1 MSAIA
6 GLWSFESGAVVSEA
20 CRQML
25 QALRVYG
32 VDDTAQ
38 YDDDQMAMGRC
49 LSRLLPED
57 RFDRQPISA
66 SGTVMVADLRL
77 DNRRELIRQLAI
89 IEPAGLSDS
98 ALLMAAWQKWRER
111 CVDHLLGAFS
121 FAVWDPRQRELFIA
135 RDHTGERPLYYF
147 SSPTQFAFA
156 SMPKALHTLPSVG
169 AEVDEDYIVRY
180 LAVLNTPVEQTIFR
194 RIVRLPAGCILSVRP
209 RETRLL
215 HYWQREALPE
225 LRLSSDEEYLELFRE
240 CFDQAVAC
248 RLRTIGGIGAQL
260 SGGLDSS
267 SVASTAA
274 QLLAAEGRGLIA
286 YTAVPRSEFKPL
298 PRPNHFD
305 NEGPAAAQVAELYPN
320 MRHELVDSSDRNFLD
335 VLDLNNSLYDHPCYT
350 PSNEVWLN
358 AILSRAR
365 ESGVTVLL
373 NGNCGNSTLSYYGMP
388 VLSAWFR
395 SGRWLTLAQIAWQLK
410 ASQDASIKSIL
421 RNALWPSLPFWL
433 RRITDPH
440 MREFNLDYCA
450 LHPDL
455 IRRFD
460 VKRRVLHDLSTN
472 WQNGRSMLSALLTYG
487 DISDTCIAPQ
497 GGWGIDSRDPTFDKR
512 VVEFC
517 LTVPLEQ
524 FVQGGKL
531 RSLVRRAMV
540 GRLPSSTLHRRQ
552 RGRQAADW
560 YISMTAL
567 RGRMRE
573 ELERLQCSPLASRMI
588 DLARMRFLIENW
600 PPGDSEQLDL
610 ETSYHTALARGFSVG
625 KFLMKYDPEVRR
637 A

>member
-6 GLWSFESGAVVSEA
+6 GLWSFDRGTVVSEA
-20 CRQML
+20 CRLML

-32 VDDTAQ
+32 ADDTAQ
-38 YDDDQMAMGRC
+38 YEDAELAMGRC
-49 LSRLLPED
+49 LSRFLPED
-57 RFDRQPISA
+57 RFDRQPICA
-66 SGTVMVADLRL
+66 SGNVMVADLRL
-77 DNRRELIRQLAI
+77 DNRRELIRQLDLVEA
-89 IEPAGLSDS
+89 AGLADS

-156 SMPKALHTLPSVG
+156 SMPKALHTLSDVG
-169 AEVDEDYIVRY
+169 AEIDEDYIVRY
-180 LAVLNTPVEQTIFR
+180 LAVVNIPVEQTIFR
-194 RIVRLPAGCILSVRP
+194 RIVRLPPGCVLTVRP
-209 RETRLL
+209 RETKLSR
-215 HYWQREALPE
+215 YWQKEALPE
-225 LRLSSDEEYLELFRE
+225 LRLSSDEEYLERFRE

-248 RLRTIGGIGAQL
+248 RLRTVGGIGAQL

-274 QLLAAEGRGLIA
+274 RLLAAEGRGLVA
-286 YTAVPRSEFKPL
+286 YTAVPRSDFKPL
-298 PRPNHFD
+298 ETPNHFD
-305 NEGPAAAQVAELYPN
+305 NEGAAAAQVAELYPN

-335 VLDLNNSLYDHPCYT
+335 VLDLNNSLYDHPCYA

-373 NGNCGNSTLSYYGMP
+373 NGNCGNSTLSYYGMQ

-395 SGRWLTLAQIAWQLK
+395 SGRWLTLAKVAWQLK
-410 ASQDASIKSIL
+410 ASRDASIKSIL

-440 MREFNLDYCA
+440 MRAFTLDYCA

-455 IRRFD
+455 IRRFN
-460 VKRRVLHDLSTN
+460 VKRRVLHDLYTDP
-472 WQNGRSMLSALLTYG
+472 QNGRSMLTALLTYG

-524 FVQGGKL
+524 FVRGGKL

-540 GRLPSSTLHRRQ
+540 GRLPSSTLNRRQ

-560 YISMTAL
+560 YMRMTGL
-567 RGRMRE
+567 RGRMRD
-573 ELERLQCSPLASRMI
+573 ELERLQCSPLACRMI
-588 DLARMRFLIENW
+588 DLTRMRFLIENW
-600 PPGDSEQLDL
+600 PTGAFDQLDL

-625 KFLMKYDPEVRR
+625 KFLMKYDPE
-637 A
+637 AQEA